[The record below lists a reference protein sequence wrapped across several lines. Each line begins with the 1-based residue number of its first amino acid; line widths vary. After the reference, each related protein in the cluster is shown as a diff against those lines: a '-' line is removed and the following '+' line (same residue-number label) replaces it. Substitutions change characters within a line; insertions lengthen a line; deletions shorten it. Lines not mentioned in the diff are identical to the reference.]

1 VDLDLS
7 TYMYFER
14 GWNSMRPFRMA
25 RIAACQQSE
34 GVFREARREKRRW
47 LLVKKRREAV

>member
-1 VDLDLS
+1 
-7 TYMYFER
+7 
-14 GWNSMRPFRMA
+14 MRPFRMA

-47 LLVKKRREAV
+47 LLVAREKKT